1 MSTAV
6 LPDQDLEELLGREV
20 PCDQDENCVHPG
32 EWLYVQVCC
41 GRRFILCV
49 PHHESAKI
57 VAANRKQ
64 IWSCGSCGTISPKG
78 VIPWRLVCRL

>member
-57 VAANRKQ
+57 VAAHSNYT
-64 IWSCGSCGTISPKG
+64 WYCYSCKTTLPRGKIPYR
-78 VIPWRLVCRL
+78 VICRL